1 MKSWID
7 TTVIINVIPFL
18 INNGLEFEIPDQVP
32 NADEFLFISFEP
44 NIDNIKIIA
53 KSHYELGL
61 EHGKYTKS

>member
-18 INNGLEFEIPDQVP
+18 INNGLEFDIPEQSP
-32 NADEFLFISFEP
+32 NPDDFLFISFEP

-53 KSHYELGL
+53 KSHYELGV
-61 EHGKYTKS
+61 EHGKYIKS

>member
-61 EHGKYTKS
+61 EHGKYLKS